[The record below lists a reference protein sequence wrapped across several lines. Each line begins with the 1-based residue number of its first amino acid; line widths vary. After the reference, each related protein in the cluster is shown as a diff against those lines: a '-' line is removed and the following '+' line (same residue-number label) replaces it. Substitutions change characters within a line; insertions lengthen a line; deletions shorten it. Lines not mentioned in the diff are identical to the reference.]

1 VISTRAEADQVV
13 GIDRL
18 ASLTPQMI
26 LKQFTV
32 VVQQRG
38 GLVAFYS
45 RPSSRRNGVAVL
57 DTFDQFA
64 ADRIDRLLR
73 FATAL
78 TCDPHLAQDVVQEVL
93 VRVQAKWARIAPMQ
107 GRDQYVRRMII
118 NEYLSWRR
126 RKAARTVAAT
136 HSTLDALGTPTA
148 DPATGYAER
157 DAMRMHVARLPR
169 RQRAALMLRYYEDR
183 TDAEIAELLGCSTG
197 TVRSHISRALSTLR
211 AAHQHPVREALS

>member
-1 VISTRAEADQVV
+1 
-13 GIDRL
+13 
-18 ASLTPQMI
+18 M
-26 LKQFTV
+26 
-32 VVQQRG
+32 
-38 GLVAFYS
+38 
-45 RPSSRRNGVAVL
+45 L
-57 DTFDQFA
+57 DTFDEFA

-93 VRVQAKWARIAPMQ
+93 LRLQHRWAQIGPLPA
-107 GRDQYVRRMII
+107 RDRYVRRMII

-136 HSTLDALGTPTA
+136 HSTLDALGPPTA
-148 DPATGYAER
+148 DPATGYADR
-157 DAMRMHVARLPR
+157 DAMRTQIAQLPR

-183 TDAEIAELLGCSTG
+183 TDGEIAELLGCSTG

-211 AAHQHPVREALS
+211 ANHQHLVRETLS

>member
-1 VISTRAEADQVV
+1 MTVIENQ
-13 GIDRL
+13 
-18 ASLTPQMI
+18 
-26 LKQFTV
+26 
-32 VVQQRG
+32 
-38 GLVAFYS
+38 
-45 RPSSRRNGVAVL
+45 NGVAVP

-93 VRVQAKWARIAPMQ
+93 VRVQHRWARIGPMSA
-107 GRDQYVRRMII
+107 RDLYVRRMII

-126 RKAARTVAAT
+126 RKAAIAAT

-157 DAMRMHVARLPR
+157 DAMRTQIARLPR
-169 RQRAALMLRYYEDR
+169 KQRAALLLRYYEDR
-183 TDAEIAELLGCSTG
+183 TDAEIAEVLGCSTG

-211 AAHQHPVREALS
+211 TAHQHPVREALS

>member
-1 VISTRAEADQVV
+1 
-13 GIDRL
+13 
-18 ASLTPQMI
+18 M
-26 LKQFTV
+26 
-32 VVQQRG
+32 
-38 GLVAFYS
+38 
-45 RPSSRRNGVAVL
+45 L

-64 ADRIDRLLR
+64 ADRIDRLLG

-78 TCDPHLAQDVVQEVL
+78 TCDPYLAQDVVQEVL
-93 VRVQAKWARIAPMQ
+93 VRVQHRWAKIGPMS

-126 RKAARTVAAT
+126 RKAARTVVAT

-157 DAMRMHVARLPR
+157 DAMRTQIARLPR
-169 RQRAALMLRYYEDR
+169 KQRAALMLRYYCDR
-183 TDAEIAELLGCSTG
+183 DDKEIADLLGCSTG

-211 AAHQHPVREALS
+211 ASNQHLVRGAL

>member
-1 VISTRAEADQVV
+1 
-13 GIDRL
+13 
-18 ASLTPQMI
+18 
-26 LKQFTV
+26 
-32 VVQQRG
+32 
-38 GLVAFYS
+38 
-45 RPSSRRNGVAVL
+45 VL

-93 VRVQAKWARIAPMQ
+93 VRVRHKWARIGPLPA
-107 GRDQYVRRMII
+107 RDQYVRRMII

-136 HSTLDALGTPTA
+136 HSTLDELGTPSADHATA
-148 DPATGYAER
+148 VTER
-157 DAMRMHVARLPR
+157 DAIRRQIARLPR
-169 RQRAALMLRYYEDR
+169 KQRAALMLRYYCDR
-183 TDAEIAELLGCSTG
+183 DDAEIAELLGCSAG

-211 AAHQHPVREALS
+211 ATHQHLMREALR

>member
-1 VISTRAEADQVV
+1 MAGTQQFR
-13 GIDRL
+13 RL
-18 ASLTPQMI
+18 IALY
-26 LKQFTV
+26 
-32 VVQQRG
+32 R
-38 GLVAFYS
+38 

-93 VRVQAKWARIAPMQ
+93 MRVQHRWARIGPMPA
-107 GRDQYVRRMII
+107 RDLYVRRMII

-126 RKAARTVAAT
+126 RKAAKTVAAT
-136 HSTLDALGTPTA
+136 HSTLDALGVPTA
-148 DPATGYAER
+148 DPAASYAER
-157 DAMRMHVARLPR
+157 DAMRTQIARLPR
-169 RQRAALMLRYYEDR
+169 KQRAALVLRYYSDR
-183 TDAEIAELLGCSTG
+183 SDAEIAELLGCSTG

-211 AAHQHPVREALS
+211 ANHQQPVREVL

>member
-1 VISTRAEADQVV
+1 
-13 GIDRL
+13 
-18 ASLTPQMI
+18 
-26 LKQFTV
+26 
-32 VVQQRG
+32 
-38 GLVAFYS
+38 
-45 RPSSRRNGVAVL
+45 VL

-93 VRVQAKWARIAPMQ
+93 VRTQHRWDRIGPMPA
-107 GRDQYVRRMII
+107 RDQYVRRMII

-126 RKAARTVAAT
+126 RKAAKTVAAT

-148 DPATGYAER
+148 DPASGYAER
-157 DAMRMHVARLPR
+157 DAMRGQIARLPR
-169 RQRAALMLRYYEDR
+169 KQRAALMLRFYCDR
-183 TDAEIAELLGCSTG
+183 DDHEIAELLGCSTS

-211 AAHQHPVREALS
+211 ATHQHALREALS

>member
-1 VISTRAEADQVV
+1 
-13 GIDRL
+13 
-18 ASLTPQMI
+18 
-26 LKQFTV
+26 
-32 VVQQRG
+32 
-38 GLVAFYS
+38 
-45 RPSSRRNGVAVL
+45 VL

-64 ADRIDRLLR
+64 VDRIDRLLR

-93 VRVQAKWARIAPMQ
+93 VRVQHRWARIGPMS

-148 DPATGYAER
+148 DPAGYVTER
-157 DAMRMHVARLPR
+157 DAMRRNIARLPR
-169 RQRAALMLRYYEDR
+169 KQRAALMLRFYCDR
-183 TDAEIAELLGCSTG
+183 DDAEIAELLGCSEG

-211 AAHQHPVREALS
+211 ATHQYPVREAL

>member
-1 VISTRAEADQVV
+1 
-13 GIDRL
+13 
-18 ASLTPQMI
+18 M
-26 LKQFTV
+26 
-32 VVQQRG
+32 
-38 GLVAFYS
+38 
-45 RPSSRRNGVAVL
+45 L

-93 VRVQAKWARIAPMQ
+93 VRVQHRWAKIGPMPAR
-107 GRDQYVRRMII
+107 DSYVRRMVI

-136 HSTLDALGTPTA
+136 HSTLDALGTPTP
-148 DPATGYAER
+148 DPATHYAER
-157 DAMRMHVARLPR
+157 DAMRAHIAGLPR
-169 RQRAALMLRYYEDR
+169 KQRAALLLRYYEDR
-183 TDAEIAELLGCSTG
+183 DDAEIAEVLGCTVG

-211 AAHQHPVREALS
+211 ATHQHLVREALS